1 MKQANNTSAFSV
13 PPPRPCRSARLV
25 RTGLLL
31 FSAAWLTTGAMH
43 AQDEAAPKADKPAA
57 SPAPSVPP
65 VKVDTKALTP
75 GNPLAITSFAP
86 IVEKVAPSVVTVYT
100 SKTIKANRLRGSG
113 SMDPDLLRRFFGNQ
127 FGGPGGDDNDGPG
140 GGNPHPERMQALG
153 SGVIVS
159 PDGQILTNNHVIEGA
174 DEILVRVG
182 PGDKEYKATKVG
194 ADPST
199 DIAVLKIN
207 AKDLPAATFADSDKA
222 KIGDLVLAIG
232 NPFGLGQT
240 VTMGIVSATG
250 RGNVGITDYENFIQT
265 DASINPGNS
274 GGALVDAEGRV
285 LGINTAIYS
294 RSGGNQGIGF
304 AVPSNLA
311 RQVFQ
316 NIHEK
321 GRVVRGYLG
330 TQIQPLNPELTKAFK
345 LPEDTT
351 GALISQVEANTPAEK
366 AGLKSGDVI
375 TGLDGKKVA
384 DARALRLSIS
394 EMSPGSKVTLK
405 VLRDGKERDVAVTLG
420 ELPSSKSRIN
430 RGGNGGDDNE
440 NNDGAEHK
448 SNILDGITVG
458 NLDEKT
464 RADLKI
470 PAKVQGALITAVDPD
485 SAGYQAGLRQGDVVE
500 EMNREPV
507 KDADQAVTL
516 SDKVEK
522 EESVLLRIYSK
533 GGSHYVV
540 LAPKAP

>member
-1 MKQANNTSAFSV
+1 MKQANCPTPLIYPSRRRGASLL
-13 PPPRPCRSARLV
+13 RA
-25 RTGLLL
+25 GLLL
-31 FSAAWLTTGAMH
+31 TSAAWLTGAAL
-43 AQDEAAPKADKPAA
+43 AQDDASPKPDKPAA
-57 SPAPSVPP
+57 VPP
-65 VKVDTKALTP
+65 VKVDPNALSRSNTS
-75 GNPLAITSFAP
+75 GITSFAP
-86 IVEKVAPSVVTVYT
+86 IVDKVAPSVVTVYT
-100 SKTIKANRLRGSG
+100 SKTVRHDLRSRGGSQG
-113 SMDPDLLRRFFGNQ
+113 DMLRRFFGGQNGPDGEE
-127 FGGPGGDDNDGPG
+127 GGSL
-140 GGNPHPERMQALG
+140 GNPQNEKMQALG

-159 PDGQILTNNHVIEGA
+159 PDGQILTNNHVIDGA

-182 PGDKEYKATKVG
+182 PSDKEYKATKVG

-222 KIGDLVLAIG
+222 HIGDLVLAIG

-250 RGNVGITDYENFIQT
+250 RGGMGITDYENFIQT

-285 LGINTAIYS
+285 VGINTAIFS

-316 NIHEK
+316 SLHEK

-330 TQIQPLNPELTKAFK
+330 TIIQPLTPELAKLLK

-351 GALISQVEANTPAEK
+351 GALISQVEPNGPADK
-366 AGLKSGDVI
+366 AGIKEGDLI
-375 TGLDGKKVA
+375 TSVDGKKVP
-384 DARALRLSIS
+384 DSRQLRLMIS
-394 EMSPGSKVTLK
+394 EMAPAAKVTLN
-405 VLRDGKERDVAVTLG
+405 VMRDGKDREITATLG
-420 ELPSSKSRIN
+420 ELTASKLRQSRTN
-430 RGGNGGDDNE
+430 QGGDENDNE
-440 NNDGAEHK
+440 QSIGK

-458 NLDEKT
+458 NIDEKS
-464 RADLKI
+464 RADLKL
-470 PAKVQGALITAVDPD
+470 PPKMQGALITAVDPD
-485 SAGYQAGLRQGDVVE
+485 SAGYQAGLRQGDVVLE
-500 EMNREPV
+500 VNREAV
-507 KDADQAVTL
+507 KDADEAVTL

-522 EESVLLRIYSK
+522 DESVLLRIYNK
-533 GGSHYVV
+533 GSSRYVA